1 MKKVHEVT
9 RIPKSGNKELT
20 VFGFSTGRNGK
31 ICKCQMLCS
40 LHVIASTEFF
50 IKGKLHLKQIDKPN
64 RKKYSIMKPIFKVY
78 LKFGL
83 TVCFSWE
90 FIELCGKQKFISI
103 FIKGRKGKKSG
114 LTFIL
119 QMRKLTQKGKCLD
132 KGRTESV
139 LGAGAWPC
147 LVPTVSPYPIGTHT
161 PL

>member
-9 RIPKSGNKELT
+9 RIPKSGNKELQFL
-20 VFGFSTGRNGK
+20 VFSTGRNGK
-31 ICKCQMLCS
+31 ICKCQMLWS
-40 LHVIASTEFF
+40 LHVIASIEFF
-50 IKGKLHLKQIDKPN
+50 IKGKFHLKQIVKPN
-64 RKKYSIMKPIFKVY
+64 RKKYITKPLFKVD

-83 TVCFSWE
+83 IVCFSWA
-90 FIELCGKQKFISI
+90 FIKLCGKQKFTSI

-119 QMRKLTQKGKCLD
+119 QTRKLTQKGKCLD
-132 KGRTESV
+132 KDRTESV

-147 LVPTVSPYPIGTHT
+147 LVPGASPYPVGTHT